1 MDAIEED
8 VHVARIAAAI
18 GEPARTRMLYC
29 LLDGRARTGTEL
41 AIVADVSP
49 STASVH
55 LQRLLAEGLIDV
67 TAQGK
72 HRYYRLSGKQVA
84 RTLESLSVLAGCPS
98 KKFVPNTP
106 TELRFA
112 RTCYDHMAGKLG
124 VLLHDR
130 FMELRWLKENAASGK
145 PAYELTVNGNKALAD
160 LKIDVEGVR
169 NLRRRFAYPCL
180 DWSERQPHIGGA
192 LAGAI
197 LDAAFK
203 RKWLERDLNSRALE
217 VTKHGKREM
226 RSRLGIQFDQLS

>member
-1 MDAIEED
+1 
-8 VHVARIAAAI
+8 
-18 GEPARTRMLYC
+18 
-29 LLDGRARTGTEL
+29 
-41 AIVADVSP
+41 
-49 STASVH
+49 VH
-55 LQRLLAEGLIDV
+55 LQRLLTEGLIDV

-84 RTLESLSVLAGCPS
+84 RALESLSVLAGGPS

-130 FMELRWLKENAASGK
+130 FMEMRWLKENAASGK
-145 PAYELTVNGNKALAD
+145 PAYELTHNGNKALAE

-217 VTKHGKREM
+217 VTNYGKREM
-226 RSRLGIQFDQLS
+226 RGRFGIQFDQLS